1 MTEQYRAI
9 ETDLESSQLGL
20 LLVET
25 AVLTQISFLQPQ
37 KSFHLTAWKGQ
48 GTQMSALCCI
58 RRRSMQLSW
67 GPHGHCS
74 CCAATPLIVLVLLPP
89 AGAGHRAGCHVYML
103 PGTNSMGLGTRGAL
117 QEQRRLRS
125 GQNHLH
131 LREQK
136 CERR

>member
-1 MTEQYRAI
+1 MTEKYRAI
-9 ETDLESSQLGL
+9 ETDLESSQLGP

-25 AVLTQISFLQPQ
+25 AVLTQFSFLQPQ
-37 KSFHLTAWKGQ
+37 KIVHLTAWKGQ
-48 GTQMSALCCI
+48 GVQMSALSCI
-58 RRRSMQLSW
+58 RCHSMQLPW

-74 CCAATPLIVLVLLPP
+74 CCAATPLILLVLLLP

-131 LREQK
+131 LQEQK

>member
-1 MTEQYRAI
+1 MTEKYGAI
-9 ETDLESSQLGL
+9 ETDLESSQPGP

-37 KSFHLTAWKGQ
+37 KGFHLTAWKWQ

-58 RRRSMQLSW
+58 RRRSMQLPW

-103 PGTNSMGLGTRGAL
+103 PGTNSMGLSTCGAL